1 MPTEKLEISWDE
13 LNTRQV
19 EQKLRQNDAMERN
32 RQYAQIDAPPE
43 ESPVKPSIW
52 YNTIFYMSVFGLLGG
67 LLAWGCGELLHL
79 RPGPRIEA
87 LELLSNI
94 QEINHAAMSG
104 KLTTLETDL
113 ALKEIMRAG
122 RDNPYFVVMN
132 NPQLTMEEKEQQL
145 DTYRSRDMWKDFIVN
160 VLAYGVAGLVIAACL
175 SMAEAVIDRNIPA
188 MVINGSMGATLGLLG
203 GVIVALFVERL
214 YHKLGGVE
222 GQLTSAKQVFARTI
236 TYAVLGVTLTLAP
249 GIVMRNWKKLAIG
262 AAGGLLGGIIGG
274 ALYDPIA
281 HWIQN
286 QHISR
291 LIGLVAIGVV
301 AGAASGLIENAA
313 KSGWLRV
320 VQGVIAGKQF
330 VLYRNPTYIGSSPN
344 NQIYIFKDAQVG
356 RRHAA
361 IHLVGGGF
369 EVEDLP
375 LGGATFV
382 NGKPVMR
389 VRLRHGDR
397 VQIGA
402 TAFLFQERQPS

>member
-19 EQKLRQNDAMERN
+19 EHKLRQNDAMERN

-43 ESPVKPSIW
+43 DAPVKPSIW

-79 RPGPRIEA
+79 RPGPRFEA
-87 LELLSNI
+87 LELMSNMQDI
-94 QEINHAAMSG
+94 TKAALAG
-104 KLTTLETDL
+104 KLTTLEADL
-113 ALKEIMRAG
+113 ALKELVRAG
-122 RDNPYFVVMN
+122 RDNPYFVISN
-132 NPQLTMEEKEQQL
+132 NAQLTKEEKDHQL
-145 DTYRSRDMWKDFIVN
+145 SAYSNRDQWKDFIVN
-160 VLAYGVAGLVIAACL
+160 VLSFGVAGLIIAAFL
-175 SMAEAVIDRNIPA
+175 SMAEAVVDRNIPA
-188 MVINGSMGATLGLLG
+188 VVINGSMGATLGLLG
-203 GVIVALFVERL
+203 GVIVALFVDRL
-214 YHKLGGVE
+214 YHALAGAE
-222 GQLTSAKQVFARTI
+222 GKITPASHIFASCVTWG
-236 TYAVLGVTLTLAP
+236 VLGLTLTLAP
-249 GIVMRNWKKLAIG
+249 GVVLRNWKKLAIG
-262 AAGGLLGGIIGG
+262 TAGGLVGGIVGG
-274 ALYDPIA
+274 AIVGLLTGSP
-281 HWIQN
+281 HL
-286 QHISR
+286 SR

-301 AGAASGLIENAA
+301 AGAASGFIENAA

-369 EVEDLP
+369 EIEDLP
-375 LGGATFV
+375 LGGATFI

>member
-1 MPTEKLEISWDE
+1 MPAEKLSISWDE

-19 EQKLRQNDAMERN
+19 EQKLRQNDALERN

-43 ESPVKPSIW
+43 EDAQAKPSIW
-52 YNTIFYMSVFGLLGG
+52 YNTIFYMCVFGLLGG

-87 LELLSNI
+87 LELMSNI
-94 QEINHAAMSG
+94 QEINKAALAG
-104 KLTTLETDL
+104 KLTSIETDL
-113 ALKEIMRAG
+113 ALKEILRAG
-122 RDNPYFVVMN
+122 EDNPYFVVMS
-132 NPQLTMEEKEQQL
+132 NPQYSMEEKEQRL
-145 DTYRSRDMWKDFIVN
+145 SAYRNKDLWKDFIVN
-160 VLAYGVAGLVIAACL
+160 VLSYGIAGLIIATCL
-175 SMAEAVIDRNIPA
+175 SMAEAVVDRNIPA

-203 GVIVALFVERL
+203 GVLVALFVDRL
-214 YHKLGGVE
+214 YRVLAGPE
-222 GQLTSAKQVFARTI
+222 GKITPASHVFASAVTWG
-236 TYAVLGVTLTLAP
+236 VLGVTLTLAP
-249 GIVMRNWKKLAIG
+249 GVVLRNWKKLAIG
-262 AAGGLLGGIIGG
+262 SAGGLVGGVVGGIVLGVL
-274 ALYDPIA
+274 A
-281 HWIQN
+281 QN
-286 QHISR
+286 NLHMSR
-291 LIGLVAIGVV
+291 LIGFVAIGVV
-301 AGAASGLIENAA
+301 AGAASGMIENAA

-344 NQIYIFKDAQVG
+344 NQIYLFKDAQVG

-397 VQIGA
+397 VTIGA